1 MDIEKYRLTPE
12 EIRVIPF
19 YKLIPDGALPYS
31 IIDMAI
37 LKAIPLITHARD
49 LEWMNRLLDAGIPVM
64 DDPKDVPENL
74 YTQAYLDHE
83 KKATAQEIKRE
94 LELHFTSSL
103 PTEGCFSD
111 IGIYANRD
119 KWHKFWK
126 DMGCK

>member
-1 MDIEKYRLTPE
+1 MGKELVEKVAGELANQAGYEDYQAVSKYYTSQAE
-12 EIRVIPF
+12 
-19 YKLIPDGALPYS
+19 
-31 IIDMAI
+31 AI
-37 LKAIPLITHARD
+37 IPLITHARD

-83 KKATAQEIKRE
+83 KKAAVEEIKRE

-111 IGIYANRD
+111 IGIYAKRD